1 MANKGLIDQDYA
13 DVGIVGLNRP
23 ETTTY
28 ASGGGGTP
36 PATPVISKISGVSAY
51 SNVLGVAASSISKVN
66 GVSRT

>member
-28 ASGGGGTP
+28 ASGGGAP
-36 PATPVISKISGVSAY
+36 PATPVISKISGVSSY
-51 SNVLGVAASSISKVN
+51 SNVLSVAASSISKVN